1 MVYDL
6 FASPIVIIRF
16 SISAADNEN
25 SGVRKSGFARRM
37 MGEGKVERSKIRI
50 MAIDRTLT
58 SETDGARRDAY
69 GLPLPELSTARGRR
83 KREVLPHP
91 SVRPGETILPSR
103 PAQPPAG
110 ARRAAVK
117 DGPTSG
123 RRLRRRAAS
132 LTAAS
137 TTAASCAVGASP
149 QDRSKPHRHQVASQ
163 ASQTLYSEREA
174 VAELR
179 GTVKKRDKRLHQ
191 KACSCSS

>member
-69 GLPLPELSTARGRR
+69 GLPLPELSTARGKR
-83 KREVLPHP
+83 KREVLPHILLFDRGRP
-91 SVRPGETILPSR
+91 SFRPDLRSPQPARAERRSR
-103 PAQPPAG
+103 MA
-110 ARRAAVK
+110 
-117 DGPTSG
+117 
-123 RRLRRRAAS
+123 RLRATAS
-132 LTAAS
+132 G
-137 TTAASCAVGASP
+137 GAQRP
-149 QDRSKPHRHQVASQ
+149 
-163 ASQTLYSEREA
+163 
-174 VAELR
+174 
-179 GTVKKRDKRLHQ
+179 
-191 KACSCSS
+191 

>member
-58 SETDGARRDAY
+58 SETDGACRDAY
-69 GLPLPELSTARGRR
+69 GLPLPELSTARGKR

-91 SVRPGETILPSR
+91 SVRQGETILPSR

-123 RRLRRRAAS
+123 HRLRRRAAS

-137 TTAASCAVGASP
+137 TTAASCAVGGLTSRSVQTTPPPGRFPRLPRLSTAS
-149 QDRSKPHRHQVASQ
+149 
-163 ASQTLYSEREA
+163 
-174 VAELR
+174 
-179 GTVKKRDKRLHQ
+179 GKR
-191 KACSCSS
+191 